1 MILSPQEVGR
11 LLEAAPG
18 PKYKAAMSAA
28 YSAGLRVSE
37 WVALKVADVDS
48 KRMLLRIEQG
58 KGRKDRLAM
67 LSPRL
72 LDFLRDWYCIAR
84 PAVWLFPGR
93 DPMLPMTTRQ
103 LTRAVHK
110 GPTSDRSADQAVAG
124 YRHDGSC
131 GNDRY
136 PNGRRRRLT
145 APPVADSC
153 LRLERGRP
161 KGGPPRI
168 YFSFCLKSRHALG

>member
-1 MILSPQEVGR
+1 
-11 LLEAAPG
+11 LEAAPG

-37 WVALKVADVDS
+37 VVALKVANVDS
-48 KRMLLRIEQG
+48 NRMLLRIEQA

-103 LTRAVHK
+103 LKPSMWPPALPRSTSGSRRTRY
-110 GPTSDRSADQAVAG
+110 G
-124 YRHDGSC
+124 
-131 GNDRY
+131 
-136 PNGRRRRLT
+136 T
-145 APPVADSC
+145 ALPPICWNRMSTFA
-153 LRLERGRP
+153 
-161 KGGPPRI
+161 
-168 YFSFCLKSRHALG
+168 